1 MGRCRI
7 YGKFRIYDLDIYNM
21 LEVDAA
27 TSSDANTLLSVKSN
41 FAMV

>member
-7 YGKFRIYDLDIYNM
+7 YGKFRIYDLDINM